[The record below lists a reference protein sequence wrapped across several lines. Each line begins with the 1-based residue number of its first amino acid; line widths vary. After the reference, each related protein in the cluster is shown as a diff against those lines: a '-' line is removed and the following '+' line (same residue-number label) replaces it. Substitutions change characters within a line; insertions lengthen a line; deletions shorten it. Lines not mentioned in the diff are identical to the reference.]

1 MNPDD
6 EYIDDNDPL
15 ADSSPAADSEVE
27 RGGAPTP
34 DAPSLSLRDT
44 LAKAFKED
52 DPGQQQTLSGERPR
66 NPDGTFAAKNIPVV
80 AADKGALTPGAPGVA
95 NPPTATEAKPNGQA
109 SSTAPVGPPPGWSPE
124 AKAVF
129 TSLPPAVQQAVA
141 KREQEVSAGFQQY
154 AGLKQR
160 NDDFERAIAPNRH
173 IYAGQGVSDAQAIA
187 NIWQWF
193 HAIKDSPEQAFPAL
207 AEMVGFDLSAVGFA
221 TADGQD
227 HSSQHD
233 PRLVQALSQLESRL
247 NGLTSWQEQQQRTA
261 LDSQINAWANGKPHF
276 AAVRQD
282 MGRLMQAGVVPMGDL
297 DAAYAYATAAKGLQ
311 STPQPTA
318 PPAPAADPARRVVQA
333 RHAAVSPRP
342 TGPNGAKPSNA
353 SRQRSLREEIE
364 MSMGGGG

>member
-6 EYIDDNDPL
+6 EYIEDTDPQ
-15 ADSSPAADSEVE
+15 DGSSPSADSEVE

-52 DPGQQQTLSGERPR
+52 EPGQQQQTLSGERPR
-66 NPDGTFAAKNIPVV
+66 NPDGTFATKNTPVEQ
-80 AADKGALTPGAPGVA
+80 PQRAPGGT
-95 NPPTATEAKPNGQA
+95 NPPTATEAKPSDQA
-109 SSTAPVGPPPGWSPE
+109 PSTAPVGPPPGWSPE

-129 TSLPPAVQQAVA
+129 ASLPPAVQQAVA

-193 HAIKDSPEQAFPAL
+193 HAIKDSPDQAFPAL
-207 AEMVGFDLSAVGFA
+207 AEMVGFDLSTVGYA
-221 TADGQD
+221 AADGQD
-227 HSSQHD
+227 QTSQHD

-247 NGLTSWQEQQQRTA
+247 DGLTSWQEQQQKQAYESRFE
-261 LDSQINAWANGKPHF
+261 AWAKDPSNPKPHF
-276 AAVRQD
+276 AAVRKD
-282 MGRLMQAGVVPMGDL
+282 MGLAMQAGLVKMGDL
-297 DAAYAYATAAKGLQ
+297 DAAYAYVTAAKGLQ
-311 STPQPTA
+311 NTPQPTVPA
-318 PPAPAADPARRVVQA
+318 APAVDPARRAVQA

-342 TGPNGAKPSNA
+342 TGPNGAAPS
-353 SRQRSLREEIE
+353 STGRQRSIRDEI
-364 MSMGGGG
+364 MSSIGGGG

>member
-1 MNPDD
+1 MNPDE
-6 EYIDDNDPL
+6 EYIEDTDPQ
-15 ADSSPAADSEVE
+15 DGSSPSADSEVE

-52 DPGQQQTLSGERPR
+52 EPGQQQQTLSGERPR
-66 NPDGTFAAKNIPVV
+66 NPDGTFATKNTPVEQ
-80 AADKGALTPGAPGVA
+80 PQRAPGGA
-95 NPPTATEAKPNGQA
+95 NPPTATEAKPSDQA
-109 SSTAPVGPPPGWSPE
+109 PSTAPVGPPPGWSPE

-193 HAIKDSPEQAFPAL
+193 HAIKDSPDQAFPAL
-207 AEMVGFDLSAVGFA
+207 AEMVGFDLSTVGYA
-221 TADGQD
+221 AADGQD
-227 HSSQHD
+227 QTSQHD
-233 PRLVQALSQLESRL
+233 PRFVQALSQLESRL
-247 NGLTSWQEQQQRTA
+247 NGLTSWQEQQQRSA

-276 AAVRQD
+276 ATVRQD

-311 STPQPTA
+311 NTPQPTVPA
-318 PPAPAADPARRVVQA
+318 APAVDPARRAVQA
-333 RHAAVSPRP
+333 RHAAVSPKP

-353 SRQRSLREEIE
+353 GRQRSIREEIQ
-364 MSMGGGG
+364 MSMGGDS